1 MMNTLNRVLLV
12 LLVLAVMVVCSFT
25 LVVPLRTLHVI
36 GQQAEALG
44 NAVSRIRAVAR
55 LPLGILLAVIVNLV
69 GILLIVVELRRPA
82 AKAVTV
88 EQAGA
93 GEVTLSVA
101 SIADQLR
108 AELNRLPEVVQA
120 KPKVS
125 AGRRGVLVE
134 VDARIAAETGVADK
148 AERIV
153 ETIRSLVEQRMGLK
167 LARPPKVNI
176 EAVRQAGGGE
186 GAGKEPVAEA
196 PETAESWESPLEDD
210 EESELS

>member
-1 MMNTLNRVLLV
+1 MNTLNRVLLV
-12 LLVLAVMVVCSFT
+12 LLVLAVMAVCSFT
-25 LVVPLRTLHVI
+25 LVVPLRTLQVI
-36 GQQAEALG
+36 EQQAEALG
-44 NAVSRIRAVAR
+44 NAVSRIRTVAR

-69 GILLIVVELRRPA
+69 GILLIVLELRRPA

-93 GEVTLSVA
+93 GQVTLSVA

-125 AGRRGVLVE
+125 AGRKGVLVE

-153 ETIRSLVEQRMGLK
+153 ETIRRLVEQRMGLK

-176 EAVRQAGGGE
+176 EAVRQAGGGQ
-186 GAGKEPVAEA
+186 GAGREPVAEA
-196 PETAESWESPLEDD
+196 PEATESWESPLESD